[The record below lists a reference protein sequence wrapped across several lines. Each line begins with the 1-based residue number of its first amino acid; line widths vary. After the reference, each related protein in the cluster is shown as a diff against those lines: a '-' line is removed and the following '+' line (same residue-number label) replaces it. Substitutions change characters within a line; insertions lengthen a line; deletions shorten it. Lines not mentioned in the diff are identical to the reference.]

1 MLAVL
6 VLRNL
11 GNRALSVLLLR
22 DEFIII
28 VFFHSHSLE
37 IAGFWL
43 QKLVIGYVVFG
54 LGQLLGVGGKVLL
67 LVLHEL
73 EVLEWHLLRGGY
85 FWLCHY
91 FRFRLDVLLLRF
103 PLLD

>member
-1 MLAVL
+1 M
-6 VLRNL
+6 
-11 GNRALSVLLLR
+11 LLLR
-22 DEFIII
+22 GELIII

-37 IAGFWL
+37 IAGFGL

-67 LVLHEL
+67 LVLHEF
-73 EVLEWHLLRGGY
+73 EVLEWHLLLGGY
-85 FWLCHY
+85 FCLCRD

-103 PLLD
+103 SLLD